1 MSATPALD
9 SLASAV
15 AAVLREH
22 FTMLL
27 SERQSHLG
35 VTAHREA
42 VIRRVAQGEPGA
54 VVFDGRYFLTVEAHD
69 EEYALALRARPRP
82 KMPSEPPTS
91 AGAPGGAHA

>member
-9 SLASAV
+9 ALRGAV
-15 AAVLREH
+15 AAVLRDH
-22 FTMLL
+22 FTVLL

-42 VIRRVAQGEPGA
+42 VIRRIAQGDPGA
-54 VVFDGRYFLTVEAHD
+54 VVFDGKYLLTLEAHD

-82 KMPSEPPTS
+82 KMPSEPPK
-91 AGAPGGAHA
+91 GGAHA